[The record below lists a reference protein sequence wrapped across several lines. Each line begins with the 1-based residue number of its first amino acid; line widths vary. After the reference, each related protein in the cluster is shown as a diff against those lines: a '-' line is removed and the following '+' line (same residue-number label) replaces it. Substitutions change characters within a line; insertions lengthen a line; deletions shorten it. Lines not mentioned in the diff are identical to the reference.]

1 MTYGARIHLSIERPD
16 PDLVARLAQFSTADL
31 SDAMQGAGTL
41 SRALQ
46 PAYLPIRR
54 IAGPAVT
61 IAVPTGAQSVR
72 KVGFDTAQAGDV
84 IVMNGHGVLH
94 YAMLGGNIAL
104 GLKHRTIAGMVIDGA
119 IRDVSAFREMDLP
132 VFSAGLCTLP
142 GPKDGPGEVNVP
154 IACGGV
160 VVNPGDIIVAD
171 EDGIVCIPP
180 AVAEDILT
188 AVSAITARFAAQHEQ
203 LLRGAVTD
211 ADALRQRLSNSGSA
225 LSEEPHRA

>member
-1 MTYGARIHLSIERPD
+1 MPYGARIHLTIERPD

-31 SDAMQGAGTL
+31 SDAMHGAGTVGR
-41 SRALQ
+41 SIQ
-46 PAYLPIRR
+46 PAYLPMRR

-94 YAMLGGNIAL
+94 YAMLGGNIGL
-104 GLKHRTIAGMVIDGA
+104 GLKHRGIAGMVMDGA
-119 IRDVSAFREMDLP
+119 LRDVAAFRDMDLP
-132 VFSAGLCTLP
+132 MFASGVCTLP
-142 GPKDGPGEVNVP
+142 GPKEGPGEVNVP

-171 EDGIVCIPP
+171 EDGIVCVPP
-180 AVAEDILT
+180 ASAEEVLS
-188 AVSAITARFAAQHEQ
+188 AVSRITATFTAMHPE
-203 LLRGAVTD
+203 LLRGAVTN
-211 ADALRQRLSNSGSA
+211 AEALRTQLRNQGWQV
-225 LSEEPHRA
+225 EDEPFAS